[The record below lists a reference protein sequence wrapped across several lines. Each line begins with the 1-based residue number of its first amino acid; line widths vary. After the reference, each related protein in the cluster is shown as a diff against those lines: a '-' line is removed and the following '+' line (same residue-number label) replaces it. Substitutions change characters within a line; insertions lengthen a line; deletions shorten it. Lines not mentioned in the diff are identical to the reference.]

1 MDVFVLVLLVFI
13 AYEALVAHKL
23 RMRVLRDIRRMK
35 LALHN
40 KQAEQAL
47 IVLKDMEMVFKD

>member
-13 AYEALVAHKL
+13 AYTALVAHKL
-23 RMRVLRDIRRMK
+23 RMSVLRDIRRMK

-40 KQAEQAL
+40 EQADQAL
-47 IVLKDMEMVFKD
+47 AVLEDMEMVFKD

>member
-1 MDVFVLVLLVFI
+1 MDVFVLTLLVFI

-23 RMRVLRDIRRMK
+23 RMRILRDIRRMK

-40 KQAEQAL
+40 EQVEQAL
-47 IVLKDMEMVFKD
+47 AVLVDMEMVFKD